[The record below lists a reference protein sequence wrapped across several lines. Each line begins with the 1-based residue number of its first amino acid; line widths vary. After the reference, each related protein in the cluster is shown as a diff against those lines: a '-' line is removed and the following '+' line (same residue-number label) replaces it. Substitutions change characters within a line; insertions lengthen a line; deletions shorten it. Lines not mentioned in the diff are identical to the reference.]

1 MFEFWQPSRYERIMY
16 EQIQPRTLAAQCAGI
31 SRALRISH
39 EPHTI
44 QQEALWTVAS
54 GVVAP
59 LVFTYVW
66 WLLRSASENG
76 VRRIY
81 FMARDGQ
88 IFLEAAREMAAG
100 WGLDIDLRYLY
111 CSRESL
117 FLPSY
122 QRTGEFELYWIPW
135 GYAGTI
141 TLEEVCRRV
150 QLKPDELAV
159 VNSAAAPN
167 WQKDQTRPIPRDDL
181 PLLYGMLKESA
192 VEALIRNRC
201 QLQFTAALDYLCQ
214 EGILDGV
221 PFALAD
227 TGWRGSSQYALSALL
242 HKGGVLP
249 PQGLQGYY
257 VGINRDA
264 LRYGND
270 TLQAFLFDWREMPRE
285 YRLYCFICFEMMF
298 SADHGRTLRYRQS
311 SGKVEPVLDNGPVP
325 QVQEIISVHH
335 RFAVDYARNAV
346 SGVPFAAYDESLIA
360 AAKALARCFISS
372 PAPAEAEFYGECPM
386 ASEMGEGDYQDMAP
400 SMNFWQFINCLT
412 GRERIRGFW
421 PHASL
426 VRGDQ
431 PLLLTAYNSF
441 LDLGILDW
449 YRRVI
454 LRY

>member
-1 MFEFWQPSRYERIMY
+1 M
-16 EQIQPRTLAAQCAGI
+16 
-31 SRALRISH
+31 
-39 EPHTI
+39 
-44 QQEALWTVAS
+44 
-54 GVVAP
+54 
-59 LVFTYVW
+59 
-66 WLLRSASENG
+66 
-76 VRRIY
+76 
-81 FMARDGQ
+81 
-88 IFLEAAREMAAG
+88 
-100 WGLDIDLRYLY
+100 
-111 CSRESL
+111 
-117 FLPSY
+117 
-122 QRTGEFELYWIPW
+122 
-135 GYAGTI
+135 
-141 TLEEVCRRV
+141 

-298 SADHGRTLRYRQS
+298 SADHGRTLRTQFQ
-311 SGKVEPVLDNGPVP
+311 GDG
-325 QVQEIISVHH
+325 
-335 RFAVDYARNAV
+335 A
-346 SGVPFAAYDESLIA
+346 
-360 AAKALARCFISS
+360 
-372 PAPAEAEFYGECPM
+372 AEATRSARHQGNLSLQIGHIRLPLRL
-386 ASEMGEGDYQDMAP
+386 SELRP
-400 SMNFWQFINCLT
+400 SQ
-412 GRERIRGFW
+412 RGHSW
-421 PHASL
+421 
-426 VRGDQ
+426 
-431 PLLLTAYNSF
+431 
-441 LDLGILDW
+441 
-449 YRRVI
+449 RR
-454 LRY
+454 R